1 MASIYEEDSP
11 LAKLCEVCSYLV
23 DRLDDV
29 LQEVETGENRS
40 NEIIYPH
47 SLGHRAFF
55 SNAKNGC
62 GICMHLVEDLD
73 EEELE
78 EMSTT
83 DKTEGMDCKFMLKME
98 FRISSSNSN
107 LRVTKAVR
115 SVLFWLEVDEL
126 DDLLAVKRAWSR
138 AASTFYITIYSFD
151 HELYCIHRITIGTV
165 NRPKHANS
173 TGSSRALSFANEWL
187 SECVT
192 SHPKC
197 RQSFALRPPTRL
209 IELRRDNGCQLYNFK
224 ENDPFPVYATLS
236 HCCMLFK
243 FPCRSS

>member
-1 MASIYEEDSP
+1 MSSMTSTYEECSP

-29 LQEVETGENRS
+29 IHEVETGENQS
-40 NEIIYPH
+40 KEIIYPH

-98 FRISSSNSN
+98 FRTSSSNSN
-107 LRVTKAVR
+107 LSVTKTVIA
-115 SVLFWLEVDEL
+115 VLFWLDFDEP
-126 DDLLAVKRAWSR
+126 DDLLAVKRAWRRS
-138 AASTFYITIYSFD
+138 ASTFYITFYSF
-151 HELYCIHRITIGTV
+151 EY
-165 NRPKHANS
+165 
-173 TGSSRALSFANEWL
+173 
-187 SECVT
+187 
-192 SHPKC
+192 
-197 RQSFALRPPTRL
+197 
-209 IELRRDNGCQLYNFK
+209 
-224 ENDPFPVYATLS
+224 
-236 HCCMLFK
+236 
-243 FPCRSS
+243 